1 MPESA
6 SPSKRESNIREANP
20 KDIEAIASLGSRV
33 FTASF
38 GYSLSTRDLEA
49 YLQSAYS
56 IAAIISDL
64 SNTNIDT
71 IVATDSQDHVVGF
84 SQLTR
89 GTTEPCLEGMEKTVE
104 LQRLYVS
111 EDCHG
116 AGIGRKLANRVEE
129 LAREQGFVTMWLGVW
144 EDNLKAQKVY
154 EKLGYVK
161 IGHHDF
167 VMGDCVQTDWILSK
181 KL

>member
-1 MPESA
+1 MPEST
-6 SPSKRESNIREANP
+6 SPVRREFSLRAAKP
-20 KDIEAIASLGSRV
+20 GDSEAIASLGSRV
-33 FTASF
+33 FASSF
-38 GYSLSTRDLEA
+38 GYSLSSKDLED

-56 IAAIISDL
+56 NTAITSDISNP
-64 SNTNIDT
+64 SIDT
-71 IVATDSQDHVVGF
+71 IVAIDAHDHVVGF

-89 GTTEPCLEGMEKTVE
+89 GTTEPCLAGIEKTVE

-116 AGIGRKLANRVEE
+116 AGIGKKLVNCVEE
-129 LAREQGFVTMWLGVW
+129 MARKQGFETMWLGVW

-167 VMGDCVQTDWILSK
+167 KMGDCVQTDWILSK

>member
-1 MPESA
+1 MPEST
-6 SPSKRESNIREANP
+6 SPVRRHFNLRAAKPRDA
-20 KDIEAIASLGSRV
+20 EAIASLGSQV
-33 FTASF
+33 FASSF
-38 GYSLSTRDLEA
+38 GYSLSSADLEA
-49 YLQSAYS
+49 YLESAYS
-56 IAAIISDL
+56 NLAITGDIS
-64 SNTNIDT
+64 NANIDT
-71 IVATDSQDHVVGF
+71 IVAVDTQDRVVGF

-89 GTTEPCLEGMEKTVE
+89 GTTEPCLAGIEKTVE

-116 AGIGRKLANRVEE
+116 AGIGRKLVNRVEE
-129 LAREQGFVTMWLGVW
+129 MAREQGFTTMWLGVW

-154 EKLGYVK
+154 EKLGYTK

-167 VMGDCVQTDWILSK
+167 KMGDCVQTDWILSK